1 MRFFFCILVDATPK
15 PAAAAERYEISSEGR
30 PGRGHHDDGCVTT
43 EKRVHSV
50 GCGSKSKS
58 GPDPSQQPGD
68 TGAPVRL
75 ARGHRREEEE
85 KVRLL
90 RNTVRRK
97 VAFGSARER
106 ERIFWGLGIV
116 SESGK
121 FFFFAIILFC
131 LGELSTRI
139 IVFFFCVGLSEGLS
153 RKSRNCRILFLF
165 VFFLQLSTWFLHT
178 FALATDRTKR

>member
-1 MRFFFCILVDATPK
+1 MDGVATKLEVRFGLMSLFFQLMRFFFCILVYATPK

-50 GCGSKSKS
+50 GCGGGGSKSKS

-106 ERIFWGLGIV
+106 ERIF
-116 SESGK
+116 
-121 FFFFAIILFC
+121 
-131 LGELSTRI
+131 
-139 IVFFFCVGLSEGLS
+139 
-153 RKSRNCRILFLF
+153 
-165 VFFLQLSTWFLHT
+165 
-178 FALATDRTKR
+178 